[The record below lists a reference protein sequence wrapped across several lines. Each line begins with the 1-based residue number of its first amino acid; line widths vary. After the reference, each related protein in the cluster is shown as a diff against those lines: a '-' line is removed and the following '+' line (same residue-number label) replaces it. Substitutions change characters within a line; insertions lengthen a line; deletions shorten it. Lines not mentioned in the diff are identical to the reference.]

1 METDNIYIAFGTS
14 LVIGALIGIEREKRK
29 LEMGGQSAFGIR
41 TAILV
46 SLFGAISAYLGK
58 EYSPFIFFFGL
69 ISILLFTFSSHLYLM
84 TKYGRIGITTEISQ
98 LLVFIYGAMCMTG
111 YMHFAIILGIVTAG
125 ILTVKESIH
134 KAISK
139 INYRELYDTIKF
151 AIIAFIILPLL
162 PRENYDNDLFGFF
175 IKDRQTT
182 EALSELN
189 VLNPYNIWFLI
200 VLVSGISFVGYI
212 LVKYLGKKRGIGFA
226 GLLGGLYSSTATSLT
241 LASKS
246 KEMPKTTTPF
256 VTGIVLACAISY
268 LRTFIEIRAL
278 NEELFFRTLVPV
290 GLMFLYLMG
299 IGLYLFFSSKEK
311 GGGETLKTD
320 ENSTDFQTP
329 FKLSKAIKLGG
340 FIVAA
345 LLIAKISLSIT
356 GIEWYYAISMAMAFF
371 AIDDP
376 IVISTSASAG
386 TLLSFNDAKNII
398 LLVVYLN
405 MVQKVAIMYFFGN
418 KKLVKP
424 LGVIFGGLLLV
435 TLAGIFYL

>member
-1 METDNIYIAFGTS
+1 METDNIFIAFGTS
-14 LVIGALIGIEREKRK
+14 LVIGALIGLEREKRK
-29 LEMGGQSAFGIR
+29 AEMEGQSAFGIR

-46 SLFGAISAYLGK
+46 SLFGAISAFLGK
-58 EYSPFIFFFGL
+58 EQSPYFFIFGL
-69 ISILLFTFSSHLYLM
+69 IAILLFTFSSHWYLM
-84 TKYGRIGITTEISQ
+84 KKYSRIGITTEVSQ
-98 LLVFIYGAMCMTG
+98 LLVFIFGAMCMIG
-111 YMHFAIILGIVTAG
+111 YMQLAIILGIVTAG
-125 ILTVKESIH
+125 ILTVRQSIH
-134 KAISK
+134 KAITK
-139 INYRELYDTIKF
+139 INYQELYDTIKF
-151 AIIAFIILPLL
+151 AIIAFIVLPLL
-162 PRENYDNDLFGFF
+162 PQQNFDDQVFGFF
-175 IKDRQTT
+175 IKDQQTKI
-182 EALSELN
+182 ALSELN

-246 KEMPKTTTPF
+246 KELLKTTTPF
-256 VTGIVLACAISY
+256 VTGIVLACGISY
-268 LRTFIEIRAL
+268 IRTFIEVRAL
-278 NEELFFRTLVPV
+278 NEELFFRTMLPI
-290 GLMFLYLMG
+290 GLMFIYMMAV
-299 IGLYLFFSSKEK
+299 GLYLFLTSKEK
-311 GGGETLKTD
+311 TKESALRTEEDGK
-320 ENSTDFQTP
+320 NFQTP

-345 LLIAKISLSIT
+345 LLIAKISLSMA
-356 GIEWYYAISMAMAFF
+356 GIEWYYLISMAMAFF

-386 TLLSFNDAKNII
+386 TLINFEEAKNIV

-418 KKLVKP
+418 RKLIKKLAAV
-424 LGVIFGGLLLV
+424 FGGLLLV